1 MYELIMWELSEESEF
16 LHGFTENVSI
26 EVTVEI
32 WIRVYQMGKENLS
45 HENRWELQ
53 VIMKSAFHNQ
63 QELMSS
69 LVDVKISS
77 KQESWMSHFP

>member
-32 WIRVYQMGKENLS
+32 
-45 HENRWELQ
+45 
-53 VIMKSAFHNQ
+53 
-63 QELMSS
+63 
-69 LVDVKISS
+69 
-77 KQESWMSHFP
+77 